1 MNFFKKNLIAL
12 AIASALSGC
21 ITTTDVYTSIR
32 TVNDDTFK
40 TATARFCGELAYLAA
55 NRQLSDA
62 EIIARYEFCG
72 LYRARKD

>member
-1 MNFFKKNLIAL
+1 MKYLIL
-12 AIASALSGC
+12 IIVAIISGC

-40 TATARFCGELAYLAA
+40 AATKKFCGELAHLAA

-62 EIIARYEFCG
+62 EIVARYEFCG